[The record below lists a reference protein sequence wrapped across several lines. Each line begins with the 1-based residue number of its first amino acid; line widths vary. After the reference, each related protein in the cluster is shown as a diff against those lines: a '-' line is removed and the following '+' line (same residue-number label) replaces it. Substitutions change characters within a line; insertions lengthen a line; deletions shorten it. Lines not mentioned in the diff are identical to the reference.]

1 MIDANVSNNGLAREH
16 EAWKRY
22 LSIRLTSIG
31 PHTVA
36 AVAERVAQRVLE
48 LAKGPYAETVRRGNC
63 EPPPEAKIYCGI
75 VSFVMGTGEVRV
87 GRQYAVK
94 ALAGFYLRWLYVLLT
109 IVRPSVRRGW
119 LGNCV
124 VVLGTDTSN
133 IIRNGS
139 DSSFIEFC
147 RRGPI
152 EPLNTVAVTIVQAGS
167 KGINS
172 GSTDFIYSPQPLL
185 EIFKSASIRYSD
197 RLKMVWSHLGV
208 LIQYSVLCTRIP
220 EASLIAHEVSFVAP
234 VTELDRLGR
243 IDALVLSCALF
254 GSQHLWMRS
263 SIRFRLHM
271 VWYAQNFKPVT
282 WAGNQTTSDLVEL
295 TALHVHE
302 HWVWTKSFGEYLVG
316 FGGDVKYTAVG
327 PILWYLPKIKRTT
340 TNKLQIAIFDVSPY
354 SDEVALSHG
363 QFPNYNSPANLTQ
376 FVADILAL
384 KIFLTQQLKQELV
397 FVLKTKRGYRSAY
410 DREYF
415 EMLES
420 KSAEGVLTLVP
431 HDEDI
436 FQIIGCSCLVVV
448 YPFTSPA
455 YIAEAMDVPVI
466 YYDPTGRVIGRYFPE
481 MLQKIGFVSG
491 RDNLMEYSLEKLT
504 S

>member
-1 MIDANVSNNGLAREH
+1 LIDANVSNNGLAREH

-22 LSIRLTSIG
+22 LSARLTSIG
-31 PHTVA
+31 PHNVA
-36 AVAERVAQRVLE
+36 AVADRVAQRVLE
-48 LAKGPYAETVRRGNC
+48 LAKGPYAETISTGNC
-63 EPPPEAKIYCGI
+63 EPSPGTKICCGP
-75 VSFVMGTGEVRV
+75 VSMVVGNGEVRV
-87 GRQYAVK
+87 GRQYTIK
-94 ALAGFYLRWLYVLLT
+94 ALVGFYFRWLYVLWA
-109 IVRPSVRRGW
+109 IVRPSARSGW

-139 DSSFIEFC
+139 DSSFTEFC

-152 EPLNTVAVTIVQAGS
+152 KPLNTAAVTIVQVGQKCKNPGS
-167 KGINS
+167 P
-172 GSTDFIYSPQPLL
+172 DFIYSARPLL
-185 EIFKSASIRYSD
+185 EIFRSASIKYSD
-197 RLKMVWSHLGV
+197 RLKMVWRHLRILV
-208 LIQYSVLCTRIP
+208 QYSVLCARIP
-220 EASLIAHEVSFVAP
+220 EASLIAREVCFVAP
-234 VTELDRLGR
+234 VAELDRLKR
-243 IDALVLSCALF
+243 IDAFVLSCALF

-263 SIRFRLHM
+263 SIRFRVHM

-282 WAGNQTTSDLVEL
+282 WKENQTTSDLVEL
-295 TALHVHE
+295 TALHVHA
-302 HWVWTKSFGEYLVG
+302 HWVWTKSFGEYLLG
-316 FGGDVKYTAVG
+316 FGDNVKYTAVG
-327 PILWYLPKIKRTT
+327 PILWYLPEIERTRSD
-340 TNKLQIAIFDVSPY
+340 KLQIAIFDVSPY

-376 FVADILAL
+376 FVSDILVL
-384 KIFLTQQLKQELV
+384 KEFLTQKLKRELV

-436 FQIIGCSCLVVV
+436 FRIIGGSCLVIV

-455 YIAEAMDVPVI
+455 YVAEAMDVPVI
-466 YYDPTGRVIGRYFPE
+466 YYDPMGKILGRYFPE
-481 MLQKIGFVSG
+481 ILQKIGFVSG
-491 RDNLMEYSLEKLT
+491 RDNLMKYSLEKLA
-504 S
+504 